1 MTRATNR
8 QGRASAACGGGF
20 GSSADSLRGATP
32 IASAA
37 RGGGFTLIEVV
48 LALTIFSLLTLMM
61 YSAFYLGH
69 RAVLKGERQAN
80 INQRM
85 RLAEDVL
92 GRQLR
97 SAVFKFGRKDDESFP
112 YFIGHSDGVSFV
124 TSAPQSRGGTGLA
137 VVTYRIAN
145 GRLLLEERVAF
156 TPDDL
161 FDPPNDAPVERAVL
175 LTDFATM
182 RFEYLPHEDPEMKW
196 QSGWDARDEEML
208 PAAVRLTVDGL
219 EFFQS
224 HPWVRQ
230 IPLMTIA
237 YGWGNDEFQEP
248 PDEDESADEQDGN
261 SDESDSNDDREDD

>member
-1 MTRATNR
+1 MTCATR
-8 QGRASAACGGGF
+8 KPGGPGGGL
-20 GSSADSLRGATP
+20 GSAADSLRGATP
-32 IASAA
+32 NASAA
-37 RGGGFTLIEVV
+37 SGGGFTLIEVV
-48 LALTIFSLLTLMM
+48 LALTIFSLLTLMV

-97 SAVFKFGRKDDESFP
+97 SAVFTFGRTDDESFP

-137 VVTYRIAN
+137 VVTYRVAN
-145 GRLLLEERVAF
+145 GRLLLEERIAF
-156 TPDDL
+156 TPADL
-161 FDPPNDAPVERAVL
+161 FDPPNDAPIERAVL
-175 LTDFATM
+175 LTDFGTM

-196 QSGWDARDEEML
+196 QTGWDARDEETL
-208 PAAVRLTVDGL
+208 PVAVRLTVDGL

-248 PDEDESADEQDGN
+248 PDEDENADEENGDGGGEPGV
-261 SDESDSNDDREDD
+261 SDNEPEEDD